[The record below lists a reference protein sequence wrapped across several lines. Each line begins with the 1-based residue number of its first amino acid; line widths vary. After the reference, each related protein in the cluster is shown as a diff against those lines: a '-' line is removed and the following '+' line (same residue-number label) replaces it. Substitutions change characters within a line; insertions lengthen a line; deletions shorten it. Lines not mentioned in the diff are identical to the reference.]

1 MNQAKSSSKIKTERL
16 TTLKDNKNPKQ
27 LAIRMVVGFFLL
39 VLDILFMLRV
49 PYFGEFFDG
58 IFFDLLFFGT
68 AKYFFYL
75 WIIAVSFIL
84 FWYPKNYWKL
94 LLTKRFILFNL
105 LVFAGLS
112 LIFAIVN
119 YYQNWVNIPETTITS
134 YFQKYFEVWKT
145 KVWVSGSFVWTTGVF
160 INGGLWWSLIAGIN
174 AGVPA
179 VLLFIFLALIIVLI
193 VLAIGLKLHW
203 KKLEW
208 IRKKSIVWLGGF
220 YENIKGKNKQS
231 KKSLLE
237 EAEITFINPYLQQS
251 IDNNPI
257 KENKQ
262 ISRYLSDQ
270 NQIQNNLLEQ
280 TIPFSLEQNKKTNL
294 AYNYPISGIS
304 ENNFDK
310 NNEFAKN
317 AMLDLTDFFIFR
329 SIKASPEKYLC
340 GPSLISIFWK
350 LEDPSSINEL
360 VGYKNEIQTTL
371 KVSKFDVYLKNNILE
386 IQIPVPYANKI
397 SFKEIND
404 VIWHSLLL
412 NCAIGWNT
420 LCQPWTINLSEA
432 SAVLLTGI
440 QGSGKG
446 MLLSVM
452 ILSLVINH
460 SPSQLLLAAVDTRS
474 SHLSKFD
481 GIMHLVSPVANTIS
495 SAIALFEKILI
506 ELKFRVSLL
515 RKTSAASINEYNTFP
530 ETSQAIQPLIIVIND
545 LQDLLDYD
553 SEYTIKFLTTIYA
566 HSQRL
571 NISIIL
577 ATNEISDLIVHK
589 DLLRIYNT
597 IFAFKCNEVKESE
610 TLLNKNYLTKLHGNG
625 DFIMF
630 NPNSSKKQ
638 ISRGITCYIDKN
650 EFNKIIDNLRGADYE
665 KNKN

>member
-1 MNQAKSSSKIKTERL
+1 MNQAKNASQINTERL

-27 LAIRMVVGFFLL
+27 LAIRMVVGFFLF
-39 VLDILFMLRV
+39 VLTVLFMIRV

-75 WIIAVSFIL
+75 WMIAVSFIL
-84 FWYPKNYWKL
+84 FWYQKNYWRL

-105 LVFAGLS
+105 LVFSGLS

-119 YYQNWVNIPETTITS
+119 YYQNWVNVPQTTITS
-134 YFQKYFEVWKT
+134 YFQKYFEIWKSQ
-145 KVWVSGSFVWTTGVF
+145 VWVSGNFVWTTGVF
-160 INGGLWWSLIAGIN
+160 INGGLWWTLIAGIN

-179 VLLFIFLALIIVLI
+179 VLLFLLLGIIIVLI
-193 VLAIGLKLHW
+193 LLVIGLKLCW

-208 IRKKSIVWLGGF
+208 IRKKTIVWLGGF
-220 YENIKGKNKQS
+220 YENIKNKNSRSDKVLTKES
-231 KKSLLE
+231 S
-237 EAEITFINPYLQQS
+237 ITFINPYLRQN
-251 IDNNPI
+251 IDNDLD
-257 KENKQ
+257 KANKQ
-262 ISRYLSDQ
+262 ISPYSTEK
-270 NQIQNNLLEQ
+270 NQSNLLDQ
-280 TIPFSLEQNKKTNL
+280 AVPFSLEQSKKTNL

-329 SIKASPEKYLC
+329 SIKASPEKYVC
-340 GPSLISIFWK
+340 GPSLISIYWK

-360 VGYKNEIQTTL
+360 IGYKNEIQTTL
-371 KVSKFDVYLKNNILE
+371 KVSKFDVYLKNHILE

-404 VIWHSLLL
+404 VIWHSLSL

-420 LCQPWTINLSEA
+420 LCQPWTINLNDA
-432 SAVLLTGI
+432 SAVLLTGM

-446 MLLSVM
+446 MLLSAIV
-452 ILSLVINH
+452 LSLVINH

-481 GIMHLVSPVANTIS
+481 GIKHLVSPVANTIS
-495 SAIALFEKILI
+495 SAITLFEKILI

-530 ETSQAIQPLIIVIND
+530 ETTQAIQPLIIVIND
-545 LQDLLDYD
+545 LQDFLDYD
-553 SEYTIKFLTTIYA
+553 SEYTIKFLTAIYT

-577 ATNEISDLIVHK
+577 STNEISDLIVHK
-589 DLLRIYNT
+589 DLLKIYNT
-597 IFAFKCNEVKESE
+597 IFAFKCSEVRESE
-610 TLLNKNYLTKLHGNG
+610 ILLNKNYLAKLYGNG

-630 NPNSSKKQ
+630 NPNSPKKQ

-650 EFNKIIDNLRGADYE
+650 EFSKIIENLKGVNYE

>member
-1 MNQAKSSSKIKTERL
+1 MNQAKNASQINTERL

-27 LAIRMVVGFFLL
+27 LAIRMVVGFFLF
-39 VLDILFMLRV
+39 VLTVLFMIRV

-75 WIIAVSFIL
+75 WMIAVSFIL
-84 FWYPKNYWKL
+84 FWYQKNYWRL

-105 LVFAGLS
+105 LVFSGLS

-119 YYQNWVNIPETTITS
+119 YYQNWVNVPQTTITS
-134 YFQKYFEVWKT
+134 YFQKYFEIWKSQ
-145 KVWVSGSFVWTTGVF
+145 VWVSGNFVWTTGVF
-160 INGGLWWSLIAGIN
+160 INGGLWWTLIAGIN

-179 VLLFIFLALIIVLI
+179 VLLFLLLGIIIVLI
-193 VLAIGLKLHW
+193 LLVIGLKLRW

-208 IRKKSIVWLGGF
+208 IRKKTIVWLGGF
-220 YENIKGKNKQS
+220 YENIKNKNSRSDKVLTKES
-231 KKSLLE
+231 S
-237 EAEITFINPYLQQS
+237 ITFINPYLRQN
-251 IDNNPI
+251 IDNDLD
-257 KENKQ
+257 KANKQ
-262 ISRYLSDQ
+262 ISPYSTEK
-270 NQIQNNLLEQ
+270 NQSNLLDQ
-280 TIPFSLEQNKKTNL
+280 AVPFSLEQSKKTNL

-329 SIKASPEKYLC
+329 SIKASPEKYVC
-340 GPSLISIFWK
+340 GPSLISIYWK

-360 VGYKNEIQTTL
+360 IGYKNEIQTTL
-371 KVSKFDVYLKNNILE
+371 KVSKFDVYLKNHILE

-404 VIWHSLLL
+404 VIWHSLSL

-420 LCQPWTINLSEA
+420 LCQPWTINLNDA
-432 SAVLLTGI
+432 SAVLLTGM

-446 MLLSVM
+446 MLLSAMV
-452 ILSLVINH
+452 LSLVINH

-481 GIMHLVSPVANTIS
+481 GIKHLVSPVANTIS
-495 SAIALFEKILI
+495 SAITLFEKILI

-530 ETSQAIQPLIIVIND
+530 ETTQAIQPLIIVIND
-545 LQDLLDYD
+545 LQDFLDYD
-553 SEYTIKFLTTIYA
+553 SEYTIKFLTAIYT

-577 ATNEISDLIVHK
+577 STNEISDLIVHK
-589 DLLRIYNT
+589 DLLKIYNT
-597 IFAFKCNEVKESE
+597 IFAFKCSEVRESE
-610 TLLNKNYLTKLHGNG
+610 TLLNKNYLAKLYGNG

-630 NPNSSKKQ
+630 NPNSPKKQ

-650 EFNKIIDNLRGADYE
+650 EFSKIIENLKGVNYE

>member
-1 MNQAKSSSKIKTERL
+1 MNQAKNASQINTERL

-39 VLDILFMLRV
+39 VLSVLFMIRV

-75 WIIAVSFIL
+75 WMIAVSFIL
-84 FWYPKNYWKL
+84 FWYQKNYWRL
-94 LLTKRFILFNL
+94 LLTKRFILFNV
-105 LVFAGLS
+105 LVFSGLS

-119 YYQNWVNIPETTITS
+119 YYQNWVNVPQTTISS
-134 YFQKYFEVWKT
+134 YYQKYFEVWKSQ
-145 KVWVSGSFVWTTGVF
+145 VWVSGNFVWTTGVF
-160 INGGLWWSLIAGIN
+160 INGGLWWTLIAGIN

-179 VLLFIFLALIIVLI
+179 VLLFLLLAIIVVLI
-193 VLAIGLKLHW
+193 LLAIGLKLHW

-208 IRKKSIVWLGGF
+208 IRKKTIVWLGGF
-220 YENIKGKNKQS
+220 YENIKNKNNRQDKTLAKEPS
-231 KKSLLE
+231 
-237 EAEITFINPYLQQS
+237 TPFINPYLRQS
-251 IDNNPI
+251 IDNNLD
-257 KENKQ
+257 KSNKQ
-262 ISRYLSDQ
+262 ISPYSTEQ
-270 NQIQNNLLEQ
+270 NQSNLLDQ
-280 TIPFSLEQNKKTNL
+280 TVPFSLEQSKKTNL

-329 SIKASPEKYLC
+329 SIKASPEKYVC
-340 GPSLISIFWK
+340 GPSLISIYWK

-360 VGYKNEIQTTL
+360 IGYKNEIQTTL
-371 KVSKFDVYLKNNILE
+371 KVPKFDVYLKNNILE

-397 SFKEIND
+397 CFKEIND
-404 VIWHSLLL
+404 VIWHSLSL

-420 LCQPWTINLSEA
+420 LCQPWTINLNDA
-432 SAVLLTGI
+432 SAVLLTGT

-446 MLLSVM
+446 MLLSAMV
-452 ILSLVINH
+452 LSLVINH

-474 SHLSKFD
+474 SHLSKFE
-481 GIMHLVSPVANTIS
+481 GIKHLVSPVANTIS
-495 SAIALFEKILI
+495 GAIALFEKILI

-515 RKTSAASINEYNTFP
+515 RKTSASSINEYNTFP
-530 ETSQAIQPLIIVIND
+530 ETTQAIQPLIIVIND

-553 SEYTIKFLTTIYA
+553 SEYTIKFLTAIYT

-577 ATNEISDLIVHK
+577 STNEISDLIVHK
-589 DLLRIYNT
+589 DLLKIYNT
-597 IFAFKCNEVKESE
+597 IFAFKCSEVRESE
-610 TLLNKNYLTKLHGNG
+610 ILLNKNYLAKLYGNG

-650 EFNKIIDNLRGADYE
+650 EFSKIIENLKGVNYE

>member
-1 MNQAKSSSKIKTERL
+1 MNQAKNASQINTERL

-27 LAIRMVVGFFLL
+27 LAIRMVVGFFLF
-39 VLDILFMLRV
+39 VLTVLFMIRV

-75 WIIAVSFIL
+75 WMIAVSFIL
-84 FWYPKNYWKL
+84 FWYQKNYWRL

-105 LVFAGLS
+105 LVFSGLS

-119 YYQNWVNIPETTITS
+119 YYQNWVNVPQTTITS
-134 YFQKYFEVWKT
+134 YFQKYFEIWKSQ
-145 KVWVSGSFVWTTGVF
+145 VWVSGNFVWTTGVF
-160 INGGLWWSLIAGIN
+160 INGGLWWTLIAGIN

-179 VLLFIFLALIIVLI
+179 VLLFLLLGIIIVLI
-193 VLAIGLKLHW
+193 LLVIGLKLRW

-208 IRKKSIVWLGGF
+208 IRKKTIVWLGGF
-220 YENIKGKNKQS
+220 YQNIKNKNSRSDKVLTKES
-231 KKSLLE
+231 S
-237 EAEITFINPYLQQS
+237 ITFINPYLRQNV
-251 IDNNPI
+251 DNDLD
-257 KENKQ
+257 KANKQ
-262 ISRYLSDQ
+262 ISPYSTEK
-270 NQIQNNLLEQ
+270 NQSNLLDQ
-280 TIPFSLEQNKKTNL
+280 AVPFSLEQSKKTNL

-329 SIKASPEKYLC
+329 SIKASPEKYVC
-340 GPSLISIFWK
+340 GPSLISIYWK

-360 VGYKNEIQTTL
+360 IGYKNEIQTTL
-371 KVSKFDVYLKNNILE
+371 KVSKFDVYLKNHILE

-404 VIWHSLLL
+404 VIWHSLSL

-420 LCQPWTINLSEA
+420 LCQPWTINLNDA
-432 SAVLLTGI
+432 SAVLLTGM

-446 MLLSVM
+446 MLLSAMV
-452 ILSLVINH
+452 LSLVINH

-481 GIMHLVSPVANTIS
+481 GIKHLVSPVANTIS
-495 SAIALFEKILI
+495 SAITLFEKILI

-530 ETSQAIQPLIIVIND
+530 ETTQAIQPLIIVIND
-545 LQDLLDYD
+545 LQDFLDYD
-553 SEYTIKFLTTIYA
+553 SEYTIKFLTAIYT

-577 ATNEISDLIVHK
+577 STNEISDLIVHK
-589 DLLRIYNT
+589 DLLKIYNT
-597 IFAFKCNEVKESE
+597 IFAFKCSEVRESE
-610 TLLNKNYLTKLHGNG
+610 ILLNKNYLAKLYGNG

-630 NPNSSKKQ
+630 NPNSPKKQ

-650 EFNKIIDNLRGADYE
+650 EFSKIIENLKGVNYE

>member
-1 MNQAKSSSKIKTERL
+1 MNQAKNASQINTERL

-39 VLDILFMLRV
+39 VLAVLFMIRV

-75 WIIAVSFIL
+75 WMIAVSFIL
-84 FWYPKNYWKL
+84 FWYQKNYWRL
-94 LLTKRFILFNL
+94 LLTKRFILFNA
-105 LVFAGLS
+105 LVFSGLS

-119 YYQNWVNIPETTITS
+119 YYQNWVNIPQTTISS
-134 YFQKYFEVWKT
+134 YFQKYFEVWKSQ
-145 KVWVSGSFVWTTGVF
+145 VWVSGNFVWTTGVF
-160 INGGLWWSLIAGIN
+160 INGGLWWTLIAGIN

-179 VLLFIFLALIIVLI
+179 VLLFLLLAIIVVLI
-193 VLAIGLKLHW
+193 LLAIGLKLRW

-208 IRKKSIVWLGGF
+208 IRKKTIVWLGGF
-220 YENIKGKNKQS
+220 YENIKNKNNRQDKTLAKEPS
-231 KKSLLE
+231 
-237 EAEITFINPYLQQS
+237 TPFINPYLRQS
-251 IDNNPI
+251 IDNNLD
-257 KENKQ
+257 KSNKQ
-262 ISRYLSDQ
+262 ISPYSTEQ
-270 NQIQNNLLEQ
+270 NQSNLLDQ
-280 TIPFSLEQNKKTNL
+280 TVPFSLEQSKKTNL

-310 NNEFAKN
+310 NNEFTKN

-329 SIKASPEKYLC
+329 SIKASPEKYVC
-340 GPSLISIFWK
+340 GPSLISIYWK

-360 VGYKNEIQTTL
+360 IGYKNEIQTTL

-404 VIWHSLLL
+404 VIWHSLSL

-420 LCQPWTINLSEA
+420 LCQPWTINLNDA
-432 SAVLLTGI
+432 SAVLLTGT

-446 MLLSVM
+446 MLLSAMV
-452 ILSLVINH
+452 LSLVINH

-474 SHLSKFD
+474 SHLSKFE
-481 GIMHLVSPVANTIS
+481 GIKHLVSPVANTIS

-530 ETSQAIQPLIIVIND
+530 ETTQAIQPLIIVIND

-553 SEYTIKFLTTIYA
+553 SEYTIKFLTAIYT

-577 ATNEISDLIVHK
+577 STNEISDLIVHK
-589 DLLRIYNT
+589 DLLKIYNT
-597 IFAFKCNEVKESE
+597 IFAFKCSEVRESE
-610 TLLNKNYLTKLHGNG
+610 ILLNKNYLAKLYGNG

-650 EFNKIIDNLRGADYE
+650 EFSKIIENLKGVTYE

>member
-1 MNQAKSSSKIKTERL
+1 MNQAKNASQINTERL

-39 VLDILFMLRV
+39 VLAVLFMIRV

-75 WIIAVSFIL
+75 WMIAVSFIL
-84 FWYPKNYWKL
+84 FWYQKNYWRL
-94 LLTKRFILFNL
+94 LLTKRFILFNA
-105 LVFAGLS
+105 LVFSGLS

-119 YYQNWVNIPETTITS
+119 YYQNWVNIPQTTISS
-134 YFQKYFEVWKT
+134 YFQKYFEVWKSQ
-145 KVWVSGSFVWTTGVF
+145 VWVSGNFVWTTGVF
-160 INGGLWWSLIAGIN
+160 INGGLWWTLIAGIN

-179 VLLFIFLALIIVLI
+179 VLLFLLLAIIVVLI
-193 VLAIGLKLHW
+193 LLAIGLKLHW

-208 IRKKSIVWLGGF
+208 IRKKTIVWLGGF
-220 YENIKGKNKQS
+220 YENIKNKNNRQDKTLAKEPS
-231 KKSLLE
+231 
-237 EAEITFINPYLQQS
+237 TPFINPYLRQS
-251 IDNNPI
+251 IDNNLD
-257 KENKQ
+257 KSNKQ
-262 ISRYLSDQ
+262 ISPYSTEQ
-270 NQIQNNLLEQ
+270 NQSNLLDQ
-280 TIPFSLEQNKKTNL
+280 TVPFSLEQSKKTNL

-329 SIKASPEKYLC
+329 SIKASPEKYVC
-340 GPSLISIFWK
+340 GPSLISIYWK

-360 VGYKNEIQTTL
+360 IGYKNEIQTTL
-371 KVSKFDVYLKNNILE
+371 KVSKFDVYLKKNILE

-404 VIWHSLLL
+404 VIWHSLSL

-420 LCQPWTINLSEA
+420 LCQPWTINLNDA
-432 SAVLLTGI
+432 SAVLLTGT

-446 MLLSVM
+446 MLLSAMV
-452 ILSLVINH
+452 LSLVINH

-474 SHLSKFD
+474 SHLSKFE
-481 GIMHLVSPVANTIS
+481 GIKHLVSPVANTIS

-530 ETSQAIQPLIIVIND
+530 ETTQAIQPLIIVIND

-553 SEYTIKFLTTIYA
+553 SEYTIKFLTAIYT

-577 ATNEISDLIVHK
+577 STNEISDLIVHK
-589 DLLRIYNT
+589 DLLKIYNT
-597 IFAFKCNEVKESE
+597 IFAFKCSEVRESE
-610 TLLNKNYLTKLHGNG
+610 ILLNKNYLAKLYGNG

-650 EFNKIIDNLRGADYE
+650 EFSKIIENLKGVNYE

>member
-1 MNQAKSSSKIKTERL
+1 MNQAKNASQINTERL

-39 VLDILFMLRV
+39 VLAVLFMIRV

-75 WIIAVSFIL
+75 WMIAVSFIL
-84 FWYPKNYWKL
+84 FWYQKNYWRL
-94 LLTKRFILFNL
+94 LLTKRFILFNA
-105 LVFAGLS
+105 LVFSGLS

-119 YYQNWVNIPETTITS
+119 YYQNWVNVPQTTISS
-134 YFQKYFEVWKT
+134 YFQKYFEVWKSQ
-145 KVWVSGSFVWTTGVF
+145 VWVSGNFVWTTGVF
-160 INGGLWWSLIAGIN
+160 INGGLWWTLIAGIN

-179 VLLFIFLALIIVLI
+179 VLLFLLLAIIVVLI
-193 VLAIGLKLHW
+193 LLAIGLKLRW

-208 IRKKSIVWLGGF
+208 IRKKTIVWLGGF
-220 YENIKGKNKQS
+220 YENIKNKNSRPDKVLDKEPS
-231 KKSLLE
+231 
-237 EAEITFINPYLQQS
+237 TPFINPYLRQS
-251 IDNNPI
+251 IDNNLD
-257 KENKQ
+257 KSNKQ
-262 ISRYLSDQ
+262 ISPYSTEQ
-270 NQIQNNLLEQ
+270 NQSNLLDQ
-280 TIPFSLEQNKKTNL
+280 TVPFSLEQSKKTNL

-329 SIKASPEKYLC
+329 SIKASPEKYVC
-340 GPSLISIFWK
+340 GPSLISIYWK

-360 VGYKNEIQTTL
+360 IGYKNEIQTTL

-404 VIWHSLLL
+404 VIWHSLSL

-420 LCQPWTINLSEA
+420 LCQPWTINLNDA
-432 SAVLLTGI
+432 SAVLLTGT

-446 MLLSVM
+446 MLLSAMV
-452 ILSLVINH
+452 LSLVINH

-474 SHLSKFD
+474 SHLSKFE
-481 GIMHLVSPVANTIS
+481 GIKHLVSPVANTIS

-530 ETSQAIQPLIIVIND
+530 ETTQAIQPLIIVIND

-553 SEYTIKFLTTIYA
+553 SEYTIKFLTAIYT

-577 ATNEISDLIVHK
+577 STNEISDLIVHK
-589 DLLRIYNT
+589 DLLKIYNT
-597 IFAFKCNEVKESE
+597 IFAFKCSEVRESE
-610 TLLNKNYLTKLHGNG
+610 ILLNKNYLAKLYGNG

-650 EFNKIIDNLRGADYE
+650 EFSKIIENLKGVNYE

>member
-1 MNQAKSSSKIKTERL
+1 MNQAKNASQINTERL

-39 VLDILFMLRV
+39 VLAVLFMIRV

-75 WIIAVSFIL
+75 WMIAVSFIL
-84 FWYPKNYWKL
+84 FWYQKNYWKL
-94 LLTKRFILFNL
+94 LLTKRFILFNI
-105 LVFAGLS
+105 LVFLGLS

-119 YYQNWVNIPETTITS
+119 YYQNWVNVPKTTIVS
-134 YFQKYFEVWKT
+134 YFEKYFEVWKSQ
-145 KVWVSGSFVWTTGVF
+145 VWVSGNFVWATGVF
-160 INGGLWWSLIAGIN
+160 INGGLWWTLIAGIN

-179 VLLFIFLALIIVLI
+179 VLLFLLLVIILVLIFLV
-193 VLAIGLKLHW
+193 IGLKLRW

-208 IRKKSIVWLGGF
+208 IRKKTIVWLGGF
-220 YENIKGKNKQS
+220 YENIKNKKTHPDKTLS
-231 KKSLLE
+231 KETST
-237 EAEITFINPYLQQS
+237 TFINPYLRQN
-251 IDNNPI
+251 IDNDLD
-257 KENKQ
+257 KANKQ
-262 ISRYLSDQ
+262 IRPYLTEPNQSNLVDQ
-270 NQIQNNLLEQ
+270 TL
-280 TIPFSLEQNKKTNL
+280 PFSLEQSKKTNL

-329 SIKASPEKYLC
+329 SIKASPEKYVC
-340 GPSLISIFWK
+340 GPSLISIYWK

-360 VGYKNEIQTTL
+360 IGYKNEIQTTL

-404 VIWHSLLL
+404 VIWHSLSL

-420 LCQPWTINLSEA
+420 LCQPWTINLNDT
-432 SAVLLTGI
+432 SAVLLTGM

-446 MLLSVM
+446 MLLSAMV
-452 ILSLVINH
+452 LSLVINH

-481 GIMHLVSPVANTIS
+481 GIKHLVSPVANTIS
-495 SAIALFEKILI
+495 SAITLFEKILI

-530 ETSQAIQPLIIVIND
+530 ETTQAIQPLIIVIND

-553 SEYTIKFLTTIYA
+553 SEYTIKFLTAIYT

-577 ATNEISDLIVHK
+577 STNEISDLIVHK
-589 DLLRIYNT
+589 DLLKIYNT
-597 IFAFKCNEVKESE
+597 IFAFKCSEVRESE
-610 TLLNKNYLTKLHGNG
+610 ILLNKNYLTKLYGNG

-650 EFNKIIDNLRGADYE
+650 EFSKIIENLKGINYE

>member
-1 MNQAKSSSKIKTERL
+1 MNQAKNASQINTERL

-39 VLDILFMLRV
+39 VLAILFMIRV

-75 WIIAVSFIL
+75 WMIAVSFIL
-84 FWYPKNYWKL
+84 FWYQKNYWRL
-94 LLTKRFILFNL
+94 LLTKRFILFNA
-105 LVFAGLS
+105 LVFSGLS

-119 YYQNWVNIPETTITS
+119 YYQNWVNVPQTTISS
-134 YFQKYFEVWKT
+134 YFQKYFEVWKSQ
-145 KVWVSGSFVWTTGVF
+145 VWVSGNFVWTTGVF
-160 INGGLWWSLIAGIN
+160 INGGLWWTLIAGIN

-179 VLLFIFLALIIVLI
+179 VLLFLLLAIILVLI
-193 VLAIGLKLHW
+193 LLVIGLKLRW

-208 IRKKSIVWLGGF
+208 IRKKTIVWLGGF
-220 YENIKGKNKQS
+220 YENIKNKNKS
-231 KKSLLE
+231 SDKALTKEPSV
-237 EAEITFINPYLQQS
+237 TFINPYLRQN
-251 IDNNPI
+251 IDNDLD
-257 KENKQ
+257 KANKQ
-262 ISRYLSDQ
+262 ISPYSTEQ
-270 NQIQNNLLEQ
+270 NQSNLLDQ
-280 TIPFSLEQNKKTNL
+280 AVPFSLEQSKKTNL
-294 AYNYPISGIS
+294 AYNYPISGTS

-329 SIKASPEKYLC
+329 SIKASPEKYVC
-340 GPSLISIFWK
+340 GPSLISIYWK

-360 VGYKNEIQTTL
+360 IGYKNEIQTTL

-404 VIWHSLLL
+404 VIWHSLSL

-420 LCQPWTINLSEA
+420 LCQPWTINLNDA
-432 SAVLLTGI
+432 SAVLLTGM

-446 MLLSVM
+446 MLLSSM

-481 GIMHLVSPVANTIS
+481 GIKHLVSPVANTIS
-495 SAIALFEKILI
+495 SAIALFEKILV

-530 ETSQAIQPLIIVIND
+530 ETTQAIQPLIIVIND

-553 SEYTIKFLTTIYA
+553 SEYTIKFLTAIYT

-577 ATNEISDLIVHK
+577 STNEISDLIVHK
-589 DLLRIYNT
+589 DLLKIYNT
-597 IFAFKCNEVKESE
+597 IFAFKCSEVRESE
-610 TLLNKNYLTKLHGNG
+610 ILLNKNYLAKLYGNG

-630 NPNSSKKQ
+630 NPNSPKKQ

-650 EFNKIIDNLRGADYE
+650 EFSKIIENLKGVNYE

>member
-1 MNQAKSSSKIKTERL
+1 MNQAKNASQINTERL

-27 LAIRMVVGFFLL
+27 LAIRMVVGFFLF
-39 VLDILFMLRV
+39 VLTVLFMIRV

-75 WIIAVSFIL
+75 WMIAVSFIL
-84 FWYPKNYWKL
+84 FWYQKNYWRL

-105 LVFAGLS
+105 LVFSGLS

-119 YYQNWVNIPETTITS
+119 YYQNWVNVPQTTITS
-134 YFQKYFEVWKT
+134 YFQKYFEIWKSQ
-145 KVWVSGSFVWTTGVF
+145 VWVSGNFVWTTGVF
-160 INGGLWWSLIAGIN
+160 INGGLWWTLIAGIN

-179 VLLFIFLALIIVLI
+179 VLLFLLLGIIIVLI
-193 VLAIGLKLHW
+193 LLVIGLKLRW

-208 IRKKSIVWLGGF
+208 IRKKTIVWLGGF
-220 YENIKGKNKQS
+220 YENIKNKNSRSDKVLTKES
-231 KKSLLE
+231 S
-237 EAEITFINPYLQQS
+237 ITFINPYLRQN
-251 IDNNPI
+251 IGNDLD
-257 KENKQ
+257 KANKQ
-262 ISRYLSDQ
+262 ISPYSTEK
-270 NQIQNNLLEQ
+270 NQSNLLDQ
-280 TIPFSLEQNKKTNL
+280 AVPFSLEQSKKTNL

-329 SIKASPEKYLC
+329 SIKASPEKYVC
-340 GPSLISIFWK
+340 GPSLISIYWK

-360 VGYKNEIQTTL
+360 IGYKNEIQTTL
-371 KVSKFDVYLKNNILE
+371 KVSKFDVYLKNHILE

-404 VIWHSLLL
+404 VIWHSLSL

-420 LCQPWTINLSEA
+420 LCQPWTINLNDA
-432 SAVLLTGI
+432 SAVLLTGM

-446 MLLSVM
+446 MLLSAMV
-452 ILSLVINH
+452 LSLVINH

-481 GIMHLVSPVANTIS
+481 GIKHLVSPVANTIS
-495 SAIALFEKILI
+495 SAITLFEKILI

-530 ETSQAIQPLIIVIND
+530 ETTQAIQPLIIVIND
-545 LQDLLDYD
+545 LQDFLDYD
-553 SEYTIKFLTTIYA
+553 SEYTIKFLTAIYT

-577 ATNEISDLIVHK
+577 STNEISDLIVHK
-589 DLLRIYNT
+589 DLLKIYNT
-597 IFAFKCNEVKESE
+597 IFAFKCSEVRESE
-610 TLLNKNYLTKLHGNG
+610 ILLNKNYLAKLYGNG

-630 NPNSSKKQ
+630 NPNSPKKQ

-650 EFNKIIDNLRGADYE
+650 EFSKIIENLKGVNYE

>member
-1 MNQAKSSSKIKTERL
+1 MNQAKNASQINTERL

-27 LAIRMVVGFFLL
+27 LAIRMVVGFFLF
-39 VLDILFMLRV
+39 VLTVLFMIRV

-75 WIIAVSFIL
+75 WMIAVSFIL
-84 FWYPKNYWKL
+84 FWYQKNYWRL

-105 LVFAGLS
+105 LVFSGLS

-119 YYQNWVNIPETTITS
+119 YYQNWVNVPQTTITS
-134 YFQKYFEVWKT
+134 YFQKYFEIWKSQ
-145 KVWVSGSFVWTTGVF
+145 VWVSGNFVWTTGVF
-160 INGGLWWSLIAGIN
+160 INGGLWWTLIAGIN

-179 VLLFIFLALIIVLI
+179 VLLFLLLGIIIVLI
-193 VLAIGLKLHW
+193 LLVIGLKLRW

-208 IRKKSIVWLGGF
+208 IRKKTIVWLGGF
-220 YENIKGKNKQS
+220 YENIKNKNSRSDKVLTKES
-231 KKSLLE
+231 S
-237 EAEITFINPYLQQS
+237 ITFINPYLRQN
-251 IDNNPI
+251 IDNDLD
-257 KENKQ
+257 KANKQ
-262 ISRYLSDQ
+262 ISPYSTEK
-270 NQIQNNLLEQ
+270 NQSNLLDQ
-280 TIPFSLEQNKKTNL
+280 AVPFSLEQSKKTNL

-329 SIKASPEKYLC
+329 SIKASPEKYVC
-340 GPSLISIFWK
+340 GPSLISIYWK

-360 VGYKNEIQTTL
+360 IGYKNEIQTTL
-371 KVSKFDVYLKNNILE
+371 KVSKFDVYLKNHILE

-404 VIWHSLLL
+404 VIWHSLSL

-420 LCQPWTINLSEA
+420 LCQPWTINLNDA
-432 SAVLLTGI
+432 SAVLLTGM

-446 MLLSVM
+446 MLLSAMV
-452 ILSLVINH
+452 LSLVINH

-481 GIMHLVSPVANTIS
+481 GIKHLVSPVANTIS
-495 SAIALFEKILI
+495 SAITLFEKILI

-530 ETSQAIQPLIIVIND
+530 ETTQAIQPLIIVIND
-545 LQDLLDYD
+545 LQDFLDYD
-553 SEYTIKFLTTIYA
+553 SEYTIKFLTAIYT

-577 ATNEISDLIVHK
+577 STNEISDLIVHK
-589 DLLRIYNT
+589 DLLKIYNT
-597 IFAFKCNEVKESE
+597 IFAFKCSEVRESE
-610 TLLNKNYLTKLHGNG
+610 ILLNKNYLAKLYGNG

-630 NPNSSKKQ
+630 NPNSPKKQ

-650 EFNKIIDNLRGADYE
+650 EFSKIIENLKGVNYE

>member
-1 MNQAKSSSKIKTERL
+1 MNQAKNASQINTERL

-39 VLDILFMLRV
+39 VLAVLFMIRV

-75 WIIAVSFIL
+75 WMIAVSFIL
-84 FWYPKNYWKL
+84 FWYQKNYWRL
-94 LLTKRFILFNL
+94 LLTKRFILFNA
-105 LVFAGLS
+105 LVFSGLS

-119 YYQNWVNIPETTITS
+119 YYQNWVNIPQTTISS
-134 YFQKYFEVWKT
+134 YFQKYFEVWKSQ
-145 KVWVSGSFVWTTGVF
+145 VWVSGNFVWTTGVF
-160 INGGLWWSLIAGIN
+160 INGGLWWTLIAGIN

-179 VLLFIFLALIIVLI
+179 VLLFLLLAIIVVLI
-193 VLAIGLKLHW
+193 LLAIGLKLRW

-208 IRKKSIVWLGGF
+208 IRKKTIVWLGGF
-220 YENIKGKNKQS
+220 YENIKNKNNRQDKTLAKEPS
-231 KKSLLE
+231 
-237 EAEITFINPYLQQS
+237 TPFINPYLRQS
-251 IDNNPI
+251 IDNNLD
-257 KENKQ
+257 KSNKQ
-262 ISRYLSDQ
+262 ISPYSTEQ
-270 NQIQNNLLEQ
+270 NQSNLLDQ
-280 TIPFSLEQNKKTNL
+280 TVPFSLEQSKKTNL

-329 SIKASPEKYLC
+329 SIKASPEKYVC
-340 GPSLISIFWK
+340 GPSLISIYWK

-360 VGYKNEIQTTL
+360 IGYKNEIQTTL

-404 VIWHSLLL
+404 VIWHSLSL

-420 LCQPWTINLSEA
+420 LCQPWTINLNDA
-432 SAVLLTGI
+432 SAVLLTGT

-446 MLLSVM
+446 MLLSAMV
-452 ILSLVINH
+452 LSLVINH

-474 SHLSKFD
+474 SHLSKFE
-481 GIMHLVSPVANTIS
+481 GIKHLVSPVANTIS

-530 ETSQAIQPLIIVIND
+530 ETTQAIQPLIIVIND

-553 SEYTIKFLTTIYA
+553 SEYTIKFLTAIYT

-577 ATNEISDLIVHK
+577 STNEISDLIVHK
-589 DLLRIYNT
+589 DLLKIYNT
-597 IFAFKCNEVKESE
+597 IFAFKCSEVRESE
-610 TLLNKNYLTKLHGNG
+610 ILLNKNYLAKLYGNG

-650 EFNKIIDNLRGADYE
+650 EFSKIIENLKGVTYE

>member
-1 MNQAKSSSKIKTERL
+1 MNQAKNASQINTERL

-39 VLDILFMLRV
+39 VLAILFMIRV

-75 WIIAVSFIL
+75 WMIAVSFIL
-84 FWYPKNYWKL
+84 FWYQKNYWRL
-94 LLTKRFILFNL
+94 LLTKRFILFNA
-105 LVFAGLS
+105 LVFSGLS

-119 YYQNWVNIPETTITS
+119 YYQNWVNVPQTTISS
-134 YFQKYFEVWKT
+134 YFQKYFEVWKSQ
-145 KVWVSGSFVWTTGVF
+145 VWVSGNFVWTTGVF
-160 INGGLWWSLIAGIN
+160 INGGLWWTLIAGIN

-179 VLLFIFLALIIVLI
+179 VLLFLLLAIIVVLI
-193 VLAIGLKLHW
+193 LLAIGLKLRW

-208 IRKKSIVWLGGF
+208 IRKKTIVWLGGF
-220 YENIKGKNKQS
+220 YENIKNKNSRPDKVLDKEPS
-231 KKSLLE
+231 
-237 EAEITFINPYLQQS
+237 TPFINPYLRQS
-251 IDNNPI
+251 IDNNLD
-257 KENKQ
+257 KSNKQ
-262 ISRYLSDQ
+262 ISPYSTEQ
-270 NQIQNNLLEQ
+270 NQSNLLDQ
-280 TIPFSLEQNKKTNL
+280 TVPFSLEQSKKTNL

-329 SIKASPEKYLC
+329 SIKASPEKYVC
-340 GPSLISIFWK
+340 GPSLISIYWK

-360 VGYKNEIQTTL
+360 IGYKNEIQTTL

-404 VIWHSLLL
+404 VIWHSLSL

-420 LCQPWTINLSEA
+420 LCQPWTINLNDA
-432 SAVLLTGI
+432 SAVLLTGT

-446 MLLSVM
+446 MLLSAMV
-452 ILSLVINH
+452 LSLVINH

-474 SHLSKFD
+474 SHLSKFE
-481 GIMHLVSPVANTIS
+481 GIKHLVSPVANTIS

-530 ETSQAIQPLIIVIND
+530 ETTQAIQPLIIVIND

-553 SEYTIKFLTTIYA
+553 SEYTIKFLTAIYT

-577 ATNEISDLIVHK
+577 STNEISDLIVHK
-589 DLLRIYNT
+589 DLLKIYNT
-597 IFAFKCNEVKESE
+597 IFAFKCSEVRESE
-610 TLLNKNYLTKLHGNG
+610 ILLNKNYLAKLYGNG

-650 EFNKIIDNLRGADYE
+650 EFSKIIENLKGVNYE

>member
-1 MNQAKSSSKIKTERL
+1 MNQAKNASQINTERL

-39 VLDILFMLRV
+39 VLAVLFMIRV

-75 WIIAVSFIL
+75 WMIAVSFIL
-84 FWYPKNYWKL
+84 FWYQKNYWRL
-94 LLTKRFILFNL
+94 LLTKRFILFNA
-105 LVFAGLS
+105 LVFSGLS

-119 YYQNWVNIPETTITS
+119 YYQNWVNIPQTTISS
-134 YFQKYFEVWKT
+134 YFQKYFEVWKSQ
-145 KVWVSGSFVWTTGVF
+145 VWVSGNFVWTTGVF
-160 INGGLWWSLIAGIN
+160 INGGLWWTLIAGIN

-179 VLLFIFLALIIVLI
+179 VLLFLLLAIIVVLI
-193 VLAIGLKLHW
+193 LLAIGLKLHW

-208 IRKKSIVWLGGF
+208 IRKKTIVWLGGF
-220 YENIKGKNKQS
+220 YENIKNKNNRQDKTLAKEPS
-231 KKSLLE
+231 
-237 EAEITFINPYLQQS
+237 TPFINPYLRQS
-251 IDNNPI
+251 IDNNLD
-257 KENKQ
+257 KSNKQ
-262 ISRYLSDQ
+262 ISPYSTEQ
-270 NQIQNNLLEQ
+270 NQSNLLDQ
-280 TIPFSLEQNKKTNL
+280 TVPFSLEQSKKTNL

-329 SIKASPEKYLC
+329 SIKASPEKYVC
-340 GPSLISIFWK
+340 GPSLISIYWK

-360 VGYKNEIQTTL
+360 IGYKNEIQTTL
-371 KVSKFDVYLKNNILE
+371 KVSKFDVYLKKNILE

-404 VIWHSLLL
+404 VIWHSLSL

-420 LCQPWTINLSEA
+420 LCQPWTINLNDA
-432 SAVLLTGI
+432 SAVLLTGT

-446 MLLSVM
+446 MLLSAMV
-452 ILSLVINH
+452 LSLVINH

-474 SHLSKFD
+474 SHLSKFE
-481 GIMHLVSPVANTIS
+481 GIKHLVSPVANTIS

-530 ETSQAIQPLIIVIND
+530 ETTQAIQPLIIVIND

-553 SEYTIKFLTTIYA
+553 SEYMIKFLTAIYT

-577 ATNEISDLIVHK
+577 STNEISDLIVHK
-589 DLLRIYNT
+589 DLLKIYNT
-597 IFAFKCNEVKESE
+597 IFAFKCSEVRESE
-610 TLLNKNYLTKLHGNG
+610 ILLNKNYLAKLYGNG

-650 EFNKIIDNLRGADYE
+650 EFSKIIENLKGVNYE

>member
-1 MNQAKSSSKIKTERL
+1 MNQAKNANQINTERL

-39 VLDILFMLRV
+39 VLAVLFMIRV

-75 WIIAVSFIL
+75 WMIAVSFIL
-84 FWYPKNYWKL
+84 FWYQKNYWRL
-94 LLTKRFILFNL
+94 LLTKRFILFNA
-105 LVFAGLS
+105 LVFSGLS

-119 YYQNWVNIPETTITS
+119 YYQNWVNVPQTTISS
-134 YFQKYFEVWKT
+134 YFQKYFEVWKSQ
-145 KVWVSGSFVWTTGVF
+145 VWVSGNFVWTTGVF
-160 INGGLWWSLIAGIN
+160 INGGLWWTLIAGIN

-179 VLLFIFLALIIVLI
+179 VLLFLLLAIIVVLI
-193 VLAIGLKLHW
+193 LLAIGLKLRW

-208 IRKKSIVWLGGF
+208 IRKKTIVWLGGF
-220 YENIKGKNKQS
+220 YENIKNKNNRPDKTLAKEPS
-231 KKSLLE
+231 
-237 EAEITFINPYLQQS
+237 TPFINPYLRQS
-251 IDNNPI
+251 IDNNLD
-257 KENKQ
+257 KSNKQ
-262 ISRYLSDQ
+262 ISPYSTEQ
-270 NQIQNNLLEQ
+270 NQSNLLDQ
-280 TIPFSLEQNKKTNL
+280 TVPFSLEQSKKTNL

-304 ENNFDK
+304 ENKFDK

-329 SIKASPEKYLC
+329 SIKASPEKYVC
-340 GPSLISIFWK
+340 GPSLISIYWK

-360 VGYKNEIQTTL
+360 IGYKNEIQTTL

-404 VIWHSLLL
+404 VIWHSLSL

-420 LCQPWTINLSEA
+420 LCQPWTINLNDA
-432 SAVLLTGI
+432 SAVLLTGT

-452 ILSLVINH
+452 VLSLVINH
-460 SPSQLLLAAVDTRS
+460 SPSQLLIAAVDTRS
-474 SHLSKFD
+474 SHLSKFE
-481 GIMHLVSPVANTIS
+481 GIKHLVSPVANTIS

-530 ETSQAIQPLIIVIND
+530 ETTQAIQPLIIVIND

-553 SEYTIKFLTTIYA
+553 SEYTIKFLTAIYT

-577 ATNEISDLIVHK
+577 STNEISDLIVHK
-589 DLLRIYNT
+589 DLLKIYNT
-597 IFAFKCNEVKESE
+597 IFAFKCREVRESE
-610 TLLNKNYLTKLHGNG
+610 ILLNKNYLAKLYGNG

-650 EFNKIIDNLRGADYE
+650 EFSKIIENLKGVTYE

>member
-1 MNQAKSSSKIKTERL
+1 MNQAKNASQINTERL

-27 LAIRMVVGFFLL
+27 LAIRMVVGFFLF
-39 VLDILFMLRV
+39 VLTVLFMIRV

-75 WIIAVSFIL
+75 WMIAVSFIL
-84 FWYPKNYWKL
+84 FWYQKNYWRL

-105 LVFAGLS
+105 LVFSGLS

-119 YYQNWVNIPETTITS
+119 YYQNWVNVPQTTITS
-134 YFQKYFEVWKT
+134 YFQKYFEIWKSQ
-145 KVWVSGSFVWTTGVF
+145 VWVSGNFVWTTGVF
-160 INGGLWWSLIAGIN
+160 INGGLWWTLIAGIN

-179 VLLFIFLALIIVLI
+179 VLLFLLLGIIIVLI
-193 VLAIGLKLHW
+193 LLVIGLKLRW

-208 IRKKSIVWLGGF
+208 IRKKTIVWLGGF
-220 YENIKGKNKQS
+220 YENIKNKNSRSDKVLTKES
-231 KKSLLE
+231 S
-237 EAEITFINPYLQQS
+237 ITFINPYLRQN
-251 IDNNPI
+251 IGNDLD
-257 KENKQ
+257 KANKQ
-262 ISRYLSDQ
+262 ISPYSTEK
-270 NQIQNNLLEQ
+270 NQSNLLDQ
-280 TIPFSLEQNKKTNL
+280 AVPFSLEQSKKTNL

-329 SIKASPEKYLC
+329 SIKASPEKYVC
-340 GPSLISIFWK
+340 GPSLISIYWK

-360 VGYKNEIQTTL
+360 IGYKNEIQTTL
-371 KVSKFDVYLKNNILE
+371 KVSKFNVYLKNHILE

-404 VIWHSLLL
+404 VIWHSLSL

-420 LCQPWTINLSEA
+420 LCQPWTINLNDA
-432 SAVLLTGI
+432 SAVLLTGM

-446 MLLSVM
+446 MLLSAMV
-452 ILSLVINH
+452 LSLVINH

-481 GIMHLVSPVANTIS
+481 GIKHLVSPVANTIS
-495 SAIALFEKILI
+495 SAITLFEKILI

-530 ETSQAIQPLIIVIND
+530 ETTQAIQPLIIVIND
-545 LQDLLDYD
+545 LQDFLDYD
-553 SEYTIKFLTTIYA
+553 SEYTIKFLTAIYT

-577 ATNEISDLIVHK
+577 STNEISDLIVHK
-589 DLLRIYNT
+589 DLLKIYNT
-597 IFAFKCNEVKESE
+597 IFAFKCSEVRESE
-610 TLLNKNYLTKLHGNG
+610 TLLNKNYLAKLYGNG

-630 NPNSSKKQ
+630 NPNSPKKQ

-650 EFNKIIDNLRGADYE
+650 EFSKIIENLKGVNYE